1 MPKQTP
7 ITKLTRPNISGIV
20 PRKRLFR
27 LLDQYRDKPVVW
39 VSGPAGSGKTTLVAS
54 YLDARKLP
62 CLWYS
67 VDAGDADIATFFYY
81 MGLAAKTAAPR
92 YKKPLPLLRP
102 EYLQGIATFTQR
114 FFEAFYSRLQTSFVI
129 VLDNYQE
136 VPGDSVLH
144 DIVANA
150 LSLIP
155 EGIQIFALSRNEAQP
170 AFARLRANGRMH
182 LIGWDKLRF
191 TFEESK
197 LLVQLK
203 EQRKLSE
210 SAVEELCELTG
221 GWAAGLLLLTEGAG
235 TRPPEGRIS
244 GKGAT
249 KEVFDY
255 FAGEVL
261 DKLDS
266 ESRDFLL
273 LTSCLPMMTA
283 EMAKRL
289 TDQHNAGDIL
299 DVLSRNHFFTVKHP
313 AAKPTF
319 KYHPLFREFLLARL
333 RESLSLKGILRVQT
347 RAASLLEEAGQI
359 EDAAELYMQVGE
371 GAGLVRLILAHARSL
386 VEQGRGKTLA
396 LWLSRLPET
405 YRENDP
411 WILFWNGICRVPF
424 DPAEGRRYLER
435 AFKKFIRQ
443 RNDTGMLLAWSNI
456 VETFLYEFTDFT
468 PLDAWIAWL
477 DKRHRTE
484 PAYPNPYIAAAVMTS
499 MATALVWRQPQR
511 RDIKSWVE
519 RAVRSAEA
527 IHDINLQIRAYTLT
541 IQYYAWIGD
550 LRTGARFV
558 DRMQRL
564 AESSQASPLTRI
576 TWKWSEGVWFTLAE
590 PAPDRV
596 LRAVSEGLRIAETSG
611 VHLFDMGMFLN
622 GVYASFNKGDLTKTK
637 EYLDRASA
645 VLHPGRRSALATYY
659 FVAGYYGLLANDLSR
674 ASKDAEQ
681 SLSLSRETGVPCG
694 EFLCR
699 LLSARVAFE
708 TAPHA
713 DAMRHIN
720 EAKRLARRI
729 KSAYMEFVSLL
740 TEAYFTMQNESKR
753 GGATEKGAAC
763 IPLLR
768 RAMKI
773 GREQDYKTLLFIW
786 SPEMLSRL
794 CSAALRS
801 GIEVGYVLSLI
812 RELCLPPSVLSQEL
826 DAWPWPV
833 RVRTFGRFELAKDGK
848 PVQFSGKIQRKPLD
862 LLKVLI
868 AFGGRDVREERIIDA
883 LWPEAPGDLA
893 HKSFEMAL
901 QRLRRLIGSDKV
913 LRLQDGLLT
922 LDDRIC
928 WVDTWAF
935 ERMFERS
942 EFGMGSEEPGSPSP
956 GLLTSGKRGKARGK
970 SASALPGETSIR
982 RNPQSAMQ
990 RMENAISLYR
1000 GHFLP
1005 ADSRQPWSV
1014 ITRERLR
1021 SKFLRLVTKTGE
1033 QYEQAGEWKKAS
1045 VCFERGLEKDAVCEE
1060 FYHHLMLCHNA
1071 LGHRAEAVNT
1081 YQRCRAV
1088 LHDRLGLEPSPRTE
1102 EIHSVVRGKR

>member
-1 MPKQTP
+1 MTKQTP
-7 ITKLTRPNISGIV
+7 ITKLTHPNISGIV

-27 LLDQYRDKPVVW
+27 LLDQFRDKPVVW
-39 VSGPAGSGKTTLVAS
+39 VSGPAGSGKTTLVTS
-54 YLDARKLP
+54 YLDARKFP

-67 VDAGDADIATFFYY
+67 VDAGDEDIATFFYY
-81 MGLAAKTAAPR
+81 MGLASKKAAPR
-92 YKKPLPLLRP
+92 YKKALPLLRP
-102 EYLQGIATFTQR
+102 EYLRGITSFTQR
-114 FFEAFYSRLQTSFVI
+114 FFEAFYSRLKPPFAI
-129 VLDNYQE
+129 VFDNYQA
-136 VPGDSVLH
+136 VPSDSVIH

-155 EGIQIFALSRNEAQP
+155 EGMQIFTLSRNEAP
-170 AFARLRANGRMH
+170 SSFARLRANGRMH
-182 LIGWDKLRF
+182 LIGWDEIRF

-197 LLVQLK
+197 LLLQLK
-203 EQRKLSE
+203 EKWKLNE
-210 SAVEELCELTG
+210 RTVEELYELTG
-221 GWAAGLLLLTEGAG
+221 GWVAGLLLLTEGAG
-235 TRPPEGRIS
+235 PRPSAGQMT

-266 ESRDFLL
+266 DSRDFLL
-273 LTSCLPMMTA
+273 LTSCLPLMTA
-283 EMAKRL
+283 ETAKRL
-289 TDQHNAGDIL
+289 TDHHNAGDIL
-299 DVLSRNHFFTVKHP
+299 NVLSRNHFFTVKHQ
-313 AAKPTF
+313 ATEPTF
-319 KYHPLFREFLLARL
+319 KYHPLFREFLLSRL
-333 RESLSLKGILRVQT
+333 RESLSHKGIIRVQK

-386 VEQGRGKTLA
+386 VEQGRGKTLEV
-396 LWLSRLPET
+396 WLSRLPET

-411 WILFWNGICRVPF
+411 WILYWSGICRVPF

-435 AFKKFIRQ
+435 AFKKFSNQ
-443 RNDTGMLLAWSNI
+443 RNETGMLLAWSNI

-468 PLDAWIAWL
+468 PLDSWIAWL
-477 DKRHRTE
+477 DRHHRTK
-484 PAYPNPYIAAAVMTS
+484 PAYPNSDVQAVVMTS
-499 MATALVWRQPQR
+499 MATALVWRQLQR

-519 RAVRSAEA
+519 RAVRSAEV
-527 IHDINLQIRAYTLT
+527 IHDINLQLRAYTLA

-550 LRTGARFV
+550 LGTGARFV
-558 DRMQRL
+558 NRMKRL
-564 AESSQASPLTRI
+564 AESSQASPLARI
-576 TWKWSEGVWFTLAE
+576 TWKWSEGVWLTLAE
-590 PAPDRV
+590 SVPDRV
-596 LRAVSEGLRIAETSG
+596 LLTVSEGLHIAEASG
-611 VHLFDMGMFLN
+611 MHIFDMGIFLN

-637 EYLDRASA
+637 EYLDHANA
-645 VLHPGRRSALATYY
+645 LLHPERSSALATYY
-659 FVAGYYGLLANDLSR
+659 FVSGFYGLLTNDLSR

-681 SLSLSRETGVPCG
+681 SLSISMATGVPCG

-708 TAPHA
+708 TEPHS
-713 DAMRHIN
+713 DAMRHIHK
-720 EAKRLARRI
+720 AKRLARQI
-729 KSAYMEFVSLL
+729 KSTYMEFVSLL

-753 GGATEKGAAC
+753 GDTTEKGAAF
-763 IPLLR
+763 ISLLR

-773 GREQDYKTLLFIW
+773 GREQGYKTLLFIW
-786 SPEMLSRL
+786 SPEILSRL

-812 RELCLPPSVLSQEL
+812 RELRLPPSTLSHDL

-833 RVRTFGRFELAKDGK
+833 KARTFGRFELAKDGK
-848 PVQFSGKIQRKPLD
+848 PVQFSGKVQRKPLD

-868 AFGGRDVREERIIDA
+868 AFGGRDVSEERIIDA

-893 HKSFEMAL
+893 HKSFEMTL
-901 QRLRRLIGSDKV
+901 QRLRRLIGIDKV

-922 LDDRIC
+922 LDDRLC

-935 ERMFERS
+935 ERMFERL
-942 EFGMGSEEPGSPSP
+942 EFGGSEEPGLPSP
-956 GLLTSGKRGKARGK
+956 CPLTAKKGDKARRK
-970 SASALPGETSIR
+970 SASIQSWKTSILG
-982 RNPQSAMQ
+982 NPQSAMEH
-990 RMENAISLYR
+990 REKVISLYR

-1021 SKFLRLVTKTGE
+1021 SKFLHLVTKTGE
-1033 QYEQAGEWKKAS
+1033 QYEQDGEWKKAV
-1045 VCFERGLEKDAVCEE
+1045 VCFEQGLEKDAVCEE
-1060 FYHHLMLCHNA
+1060 FYQHLMLCHNA

-1088 LHDRLGLEPSPRTE
+1088 LRDRLGLDPSSRTE
-1102 EIHSVVRGKR
+1102 ELHSSVRWKG